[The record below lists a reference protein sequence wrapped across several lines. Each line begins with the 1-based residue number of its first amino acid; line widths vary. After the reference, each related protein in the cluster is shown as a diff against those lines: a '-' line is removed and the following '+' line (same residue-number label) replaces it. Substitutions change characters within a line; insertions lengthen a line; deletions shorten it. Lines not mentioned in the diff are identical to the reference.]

1 MSGVLM
7 DNVKTKVWIMCEAFT
22 LTGDAFGHQTV
33 HESLTPYAV
42 ACADKNACL
51 KALRKAVDESVSA
64 NYEGLDDDDVNERIA
79 SDIRDV
85 LSNPERRG
93 RGVWQYNYSTDD
105 REVVWR
111 IYPIEVRR

>member
-7 DNVKTKVWIMCEAFT
+7 DKVKTKVWIMCEAFT

-42 ACADKNACL
+42 ACSSKKACINALC
-51 KALRKAVDESVSA
+51 RSVEESVKA
-64 NYEGLDDDDVNERIA
+64 NYEGLDDDDVDERIA
-79 SDIRDV
+79 SDIKDV
-85 LSNPERRG
+85 LSKPEKRG

-105 REVVWR
+105 REIVWR
-111 IYPIEVRR
+111 IYPAEVVK